1 MKGHTL
7 FRSIWALTNLLLIVS
22 AVFLL
27 YALCW
32 EYSTRQYL
40 KGFSDAIVPAN
51 APPEEKVQAILDWMK
66 SGPARKDGMVAG
78 AFLLRNPEETLN
90 YRELLRVCGSAANAF
105 INLAST
111 SGLQV
116 RRLLLLNERGL
127 TTHVDTEVLLNGRWI
142 IVDPAF
148 RVMLRGPD
156 GALLTAEQLKDPQ
169 VFRIATSG
177 LQNYLPEYSFERTA
191 HIHFGRIVFFG
202 PLFEKIAISISPRAD
217 ASPLMTLLV
226 ERESLTACV
235 GAAVLFLFFCVV
247 RLVLGWLAYPRL
259 GIKRVRLRD
268 RLRTGSLAFLKEPN

>member
-1 MKGHTL
+1 MKDHPL
-7 FRSIWALTNLLLIVS
+7 LRSTWALANLFLIAS

-40 KGFSDAIVPAN
+40 RGFSDAVVPTN
-51 APPEEKVQAILDWMK
+51 AAPEEKVQAILDWMR
-66 SGPARKDGMVAG
+66 SGPARQDGTVAG
-78 AFLLRNPEETLN
+78 EFLLRNPEETLN
-90 YRELLRVCGSAANAF
+90 YRALLQVCGSAANAF
-105 INLAST
+105 INLASS

-116 RRLLLLNERGL
+116 RRLLLLNARGS
-127 TTHVDTEVLLNGRWI
+127 TTHVDTQVLLNGRWV

-148 RVMLRGPD
+148 RIMMRGPD

-177 LQNYLPEYSFERTA
+177 LQNYLPEYSFEHTA
-191 HIHFGRIVFFG
+191 HIHFGRIPFLG
-202 PLFEKIAISISPRAD
+202 PLFGKIATTIYPQAD
-217 ASPLMTLLV
+217 ASPLITLLV

-247 RLVLGWLAYPRL
+247 RLLLGWFAYPRL

-268 RLRTGSLAFLKEPN
+268 RLRTGSLAFLRH

>member
-1 MKGHTL
+1 VNGHPVL
-7 FRSIWALTNLLLIVS
+7 RSIWALANLLLIAS

-27 YALCW
+27 YALFW

-40 KGFSDAIVPAN
+40 RGFSDAVVPAN
-51 APPEEKVQAILDWMK
+51 AAPEEKVQAILDWMK
-66 SGPARKDGMVAG
+66 SGPARQDGVLTG
-78 AFLLRNPEETLN
+78 KFLLRDPEQTLN
-90 YRELLRVCGSAANAF
+90 YRALLQVCGSASNAF
-105 INLAST
+105 INLASS

-116 RRLLLLNERGL
+116 RRLLLLSPRGS
-127 TTHVDTEVLLNGRWI
+127 TTHVDTQVLLNGRWI
-142 IVDPAF
+142 VVDPTF
-148 RVMLRGPD
+148 RIMMRGPD

-177 LQNYLPEYSFERTA
+177 LQNYLPEYSFEHTA
-191 HIHFGRIVFFG
+191 DIHFGRIPFLG
-202 PLFEKIAISISPRAD
+202 PLFGKIATTISPGAA

-247 RLVLGWLAYPRL
+247 RLLLGWLASRRL

-268 RLRTGSLAFLKEPN
+268 RLRTGSLAFLRH